1 MTFDEFVREYNGKA
15 VDYDGGY
22 GVQCVDLIKLYADK
36 VFNLKFGKF
45 GDAHAY
51 YDNFENIKTLRDNF
65 DKIPNTPKFVPQKGD
80 IIVWNKNRGGG
91 CGHIAICNGIGT
103 TGYFC
108 SYDQNWNGKKA
119 MQLVKHS
126 YSNVYGVL
134 RPKKQSKIN
143 GKLNLSYQ
151 VHIQNI
157 GWQECMENGQVA
169 GTEGQGL
176 RIEAIKIFAD
186 IPIQYRVHIQDKGWS
201 NYVPNGCLSGTV
213 GEGKR
218 IEAIE
223 IISSRNTIKAQ
234 AHVENIG
241 WQKEVQAT
249 HIKIGTEAKSLRL
262 EALKLEFI

>member
-1 MTFDEFVREYNGKA
+1 MNFDEFVKNYNGKA

-36 VFNLKFGKF
+36 VFNLKFGAF
-45 GDAHAY
+45 GNAHAY

-65 DKIPNTPKFVPQKGD
+65 DKIPNTAKFVPQKGD

-134 RPKKQSKIN
+134 RPKNQSKLY
-143 GKLNLSYQ
+143 GEQLSKYKAGQ
-151 VHIQNI
+151 AIEVHIPVALTGAKESNDVMVDSKGYQFWVHKSVI
-157 GWQECMENGQVA
+157 KNGQIIA
-169 GTEGQGL
+169 RATICFASGNKYIIQ
-176 RIEAIKIFAD
+176 IFNRQFWCD
-186 IPIQYRVHIQDKGWS
+186 E
-201 NYVPNGCLSGTV
+201 NYIV
-213 GEGKR
+213 K
-218 IEAIE
+218 
-223 IISSRNTIKAQ
+223 
-234 AHVENIG
+234 
-241 WQKEVQAT
+241 
-249 HIKIGTEAKSLRL
+249 
-262 EALKLEFI
+262 KL